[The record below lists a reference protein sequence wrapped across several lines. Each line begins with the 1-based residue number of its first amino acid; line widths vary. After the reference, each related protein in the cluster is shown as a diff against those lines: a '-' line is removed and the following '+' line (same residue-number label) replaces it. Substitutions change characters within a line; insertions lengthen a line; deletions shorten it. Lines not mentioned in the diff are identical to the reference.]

1 MIFTIRRINMLFRK
15 RKQEEK
21 PATKEVKSANTSA
34 ASNDLEKTDETDLD
48 LGDMIKA
55 CDYYAGTENESFL
68 VKLLADCLYDG
79 SNGIARD
86 LDMAWSY
93 YERLSN
99 LDKAAGFLGMGKTD
113 IMISLERNDSFRF
126 SLGINRVYKAYKL
139 GNQDAVEILA
149 VTAESGMFENI
160 STLEEMIK
168 FCEECN
174 DVKM

>member
-1 MIFTIRRINMLFRK
+1 MLFRK

-34 ASNDLEKTDETDLD
+34 ASNDSEKTDETDLD

-79 SNGIARD
+79 SNGIAQD

>member
-1 MIFTIRRINMLFRK
+1 
-15 RKQEEK
+15 
-21 PATKEVKSANTSA
+21 
-34 ASNDLEKTDETDLD
+34 
-48 LGDMIKA
+48 
-55 CDYYAGTENESFL
+55 
-68 VKLLADCLYDG
+68 
-79 SNGIARD
+79 
-86 LDMAWSY
+86 MAWSY